1 MSKNHSS
8 LIVLLGHI
16 LADTY
21 ALAVKTHAAHWNI
34 TGPHFFHLHDA
45 FGAQYLALF
54 TAADDVAERLRALD
68 EKSPF
73 GIHALAK
80 STSLK
85 DISGTDGLALVKDL
99 HAGHAHISALLV
111 KGIAAAQADGDDG
124 TADLLTARKEDHD
137 KTAWMLKATLG

>member
-1 MSKNHSS
+1 MSKTRSTLTTILNQ
-8 LIVLLGHI
+8 I

-21 ALAVKTHAAHWNI
+21 ALAVKTHAAHWNV
-34 TGPHFFHLHDA
+34 TGPHFFHLHEA

-73 GIHALAK
+73 GIQALAK
-80 STSLK
+80 STRLK
-85 DISGTDGLALVKDL
+85 DLAGTDGLALVKEL
-99 HAGHAHISALLV
+99 HAGHALIAALLV
-111 KGIAAAQADGDDG
+111 KGVAAAQADGDDG

>member
-1 MSKNHSS
+1 MSKTHTALTNQ
-8 LIVLLGHI
+8 LGQI

-21 ALAVKTHAAHWNI
+21 TLAVKTHAAHWNV
-34 TGPHFFHLHDA
+34 TGPHFFHLHAA
-45 FGAQYLALF
+45 FGEQYLALF
-54 TAADDVAERLRALD
+54 TAADDLAERLRALG

-73 GIHALAK
+73 GIHALAT
-80 STSLK
+80 STTLK
-85 DISGTDGLALVKDL
+85 DISATDGLVLVKDL
-99 HAGHAHISALLV
+99 HAGHVLISGLLA